1 MKKNLI
7 IFTRYPEIGKTKTR
21 LIPAIGAEKAC
32 FFHKLMTEMTMKKA
46 EKLKEKVDVDVSIY
60 FAGGDQTLMKAWLGS
75 NYNYHHQNG
84 DDLGQKMYSAFA
96 NSFNNNF
103 SHVVLIGTDCVDL
116 DENILNNA
124 FNQLDFYDL
133 VIGKAEDGG
142 YYLIALKQLKKE
154 LFTNI
159 KWGSNSV
166 FETTVGTASNL
177 KCSIYELPTLKDI
190 DRPED
195 LQYLESKIISEEK

>member
-1 MKKNLI
+1 MKKKLI

-32 FFHKLMTEMTMKKA
+32 FFHRSMTEMTVKKTN
-46 EKLKEKVDVDVSIY
+46 KLKEIVDVDVSVY
-60 FAGGDQTLMKAWLGS
+60 FAGGNQTLMKAWLGN
-75 NYNYHHQNG
+75 NYNYYPQNG
-84 DDLGQKMYSAFA
+84 DNLGEKMYSAFA
-96 NSFNNNF
+96 DSFKNNF
-103 SHVVLIGTDCVDL
+103 SHVVLIGTDCIDL
-116 DENILNNA
+116 DENILNDT
-124 FNQLDFYDL
+124 FNQLNFYDL

-159 KWGSNSV
+159 KWGTDSV
-166 FETTVGTASNL
+166 FETTVEIASQL
-177 KCSIYELPTLKDI
+177 KYSIYQLPTLRDI